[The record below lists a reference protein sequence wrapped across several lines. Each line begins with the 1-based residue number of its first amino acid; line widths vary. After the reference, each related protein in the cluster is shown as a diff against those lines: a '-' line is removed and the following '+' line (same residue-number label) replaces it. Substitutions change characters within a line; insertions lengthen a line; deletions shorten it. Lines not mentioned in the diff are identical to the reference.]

1 MRRCKCVEC
10 RVGKCSCVI
19 EQFNDSSILL
29 IRVCVAVKVCVCVS
43 ASVCCCEGV
52 CEIQTVFMPPDCF
65 LLLLE
70 QVFGVYYTF
79 SPPSFFCADSY

>member
-29 IRVCVAVKVCVCVS
+29 IRVCVAVKVCVCERECV
-43 ASVCCCEGV
+43 
-52 CEIQTVFMPPDCF
+52 
-65 LLLLE
+65 LL
-70 QVFGVYYTF
+70 
-79 SPPSFFCADSY
+79 